1 MIYYIKEGQLIK
13 KDQTET
19 LLSHPAVIFSNLS
32 EAEPYISNFQFPH
45 QVLKKALTNDE
56 VVYENHHDFD
66 FFSIHLMSGHADK
79 VYIYINNQALLFISK
94 AKKTITD
101 LMINA
106 LKEDDHVYSLEGLL
120 LLFFELQVMSNP
132 QNLQTLEITISDLE
146 NKLLE
151 GESIN
156 ITLEISQ
163 IRKTLMEHKHYYEQL
178 LFIFD
183 MLEINEDRFLDD
195 HHRRTIAIL
204 SNRLNRLH
212 NSVLNL
218 RDYLTQVRESY
229 QAEVDINLNRIMK
242 IFTVIT
248 AIFLPLSLIVGWYG
262 MNIKMPETQWV
273 YIYPTIIVLSF
284 AIAGLS
290 LLYFKR
296 NKWF

>member
-1 MIYYIKEGQLIK
+1 
-13 KDQTET
+13 
-19 LLSHPAVIFSNLS
+19 
-32 EAEPYISNFQFPH
+32 
-45 QVLKKALTNDE
+45 
-56 VVYENHHDFD
+56 
-66 FFSIHLMSGHADK
+66 MSGHADK

-132 QNLQTLEITISDLE
+132 QDLQTLEITISDLE

-151 GESIN
+151 GEPTN
-156 ITLEISQ
+156 ITFDLSQ
-163 IRKTLMEHKHYYEQL
+163 IRKVLMEHKHYYEQL

-273 YIYPTIIVLSF
+273 YIYPTIIVVSF